1 MSIGNQE
8 NKDNLNIR
16 KLLGKKTEKFDELS
30 QAFSPIKAV
39 GDLMATNYVLG
50 KAKARNQEKM
60 LMEFPEL
67 GFAELM
73 KGIPTEE
80 YTREIKIAKE
90 ITINR
95 TPYRYINYNEQIEE
109 KKELP
114 KPKNTKQSD
123 MFGG

>member
-1 MSIGNQE
+1 MLE
-8 NKDNLNIR
+8 NP
-16 KLLGKKTEKFDELS
+16 E
-30 QAFSPIKAV
+30 V
-39 GDLMATNYVLG
+39 G
-50 KAKARNQEKM
+50 
-60 LMEFPEL
+60 FI
-67 GFAELM
+67 ELM
-73 KGIPTEE
+73 KGIPINE

-95 TPYRYINYNEQIEE
+95 TPYRYVNYNEHIEE